1 MACSRHF
8 AQYLHESRHR
18 HALNRIRGQK
28 GRFVNLGD
36 SEGSSPPTPS
46 SSLPVSPSPRSPQMA
61 VAAVSVNETSS
72 APNSV
77 RSTRLTG
84 PAPPTLVFSPNATF
98 DGNATSSQCARRF
111 GTLPSQ
117 ATTALASA
125 SNGPTRAPVATHIYM
140 QHQQFT
146 PPLVARVFADEL
158 RLEDERGGEM
168 AWPQSR

>member
-1 MACSRHF
+1 
-8 AQYLHESRHR
+8 
-18 HALNRIRGQK
+18 
-28 GRFVNLGD
+28 
-36 SEGSSPPTPS
+36 
-46 SSLPVSPSPRSPQMA
+46 MA

-98 DGNATSSQCARRF
+98 DGNVVSSQCARRF

-117 ATTALASA
+117 AATAVASA

-140 QHQQFT
+140 QHQKFT

-158 RLEDERGGEM
+158 LEDERGGEM